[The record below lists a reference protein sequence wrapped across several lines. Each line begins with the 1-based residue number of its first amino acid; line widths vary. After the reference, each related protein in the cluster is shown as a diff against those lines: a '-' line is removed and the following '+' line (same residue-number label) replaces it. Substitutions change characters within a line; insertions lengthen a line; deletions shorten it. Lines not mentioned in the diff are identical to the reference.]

1 MEVIRKGSIRPLM
14 GVHQQGEMALCVGNH
29 NIRIQYIDGGRYLD
43 CTVDGR
49 AQECHDLGSVYQ
61 CINTITGGTEN
72 GEILLSNEPQ
82 STYWKGI
89 RFHDE
94 EIRDKIRNSVLL
106 SKINPKRKGYA
117 YFVDVLDILC
127 KRHIAGQVVD
137 IADVLCQVAERY
149 GITSPALEY
158 TIKAVLCR
166 QNLYRGYLY
175 ERYNRQDSQEGNSLS
190 LLYGYTMRLF
200 MLDYAHDLLD
210 GMAGKEIAMNTD
222 LKEEFERNL
231 AAMPPRMQGALIW
244 VIQHFDIVKTLAK
257 YEPMSD
263 EKLDVF
269 TKSSLQKEEYL
280 PFIIAAYTKLLR
292 KEKRDGCHN

>member
-14 GVHQQGEMALCVGNH
+14 GVHQQGGLALNIGNH
-29 NIRIQYIDGGRYLD
+29 SIRIQYTNGGRYLD
-43 CTVDGR
+43 CTVDGH
-49 AQECHDLGSVYQ
+49 AQECHDINGVYQ
-61 CINTITGGTEN
+61 LINAVTGGTAKK
-72 GEILLSNEPQ
+72 EILLSNEPQ

-89 RFHDE
+89 QSHDE
-94 EIRDKIRNSVLL
+94 EIRDTIRNSVLF
-106 SKINPKRKGYA
+106 SEINPRHKGYD
-117 YFVDVLDILC
+117 YFLDVLHILC

-137 IADVLCQVAERY
+137 IADVLCQVAGRY

-166 QNLYRGYLY
+166 LNLYRGYLY
-175 ERYNRQDSQEGNSLS
+175 ERYNRQDPLPH
-190 LLYGYTMRLF
+190 GYTVRLF

-210 GMAGKEIAMNTD
+210 GMAGKGTTMNKD

-231 AAMPPRMQGALIW
+231 AAMPPRMQGAVIW
-244 VIQHFDIVKTLAK
+244 VIQHFDIVKALAK

-280 PFIIAAYTKLLR
+280 PFIIAAYTRLLR